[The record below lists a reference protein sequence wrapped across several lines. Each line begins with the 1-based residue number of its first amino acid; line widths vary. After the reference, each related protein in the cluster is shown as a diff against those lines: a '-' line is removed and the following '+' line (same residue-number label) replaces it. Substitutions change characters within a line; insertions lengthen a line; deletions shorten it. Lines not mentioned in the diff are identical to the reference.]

1 MPRSRGAR
9 NATFFELIPRRATLA
24 FFAAVFFVFAPVNL
38 LLTAAIEPA
47 GPLLPSLLMAFLS
60 GASAVC
66 WAATFT
72 VSRRFAAGIVVSM
85 GAVILLSGPLARTL
99 LGLRPTPP
107 SPAGLAVIVAIALGY
122 VLFVVFISRRGREA
136 VRLMTE
142 IGLAHEIH
150 ASLVPALE
158 RADDRIEVDGSSNAS
173 SEMGGDLVDM
183 VERGATTDLVLADV
197 SGHGV
202 KAGVVMGMVKA
213 ALRMAQRDERRLE
226 RLAGDLN
233 DVLEATTSPEMY
245 ATMALL
251 RLHHAER
258 RVECLLAGHAPV
270 LHCRRGAGAPARVGE
285 GGLPLGLM
293 GGSAYAS
300 ASVAVEPGDLF
311 AVWTDGLDE
320 TTNAA
325 GQELGREAIE
335 RTIVERVERPLA
347 EIRRAVFDLVR
358 AHGPQGDDRSLLLV
372 RVGRA
377 AAGGWRP
384 TPPS

>member
-1 MPRSRGAR
+1 MPRSRTSR
-9 NATFFELIPRRATLA
+9 NDPFFELIPRQATLV

-38 LLTAAIEPA
+38 LLSAAVTPA
-47 GPLLPSLLMAFLS
+47 GSLGASLLLAFLS
-60 GASAVC
+60 GATAVS

-72 VSRRFAAGIVVSM
+72 VSRRFAVGIVVFMS
-85 GAVILLSGPLARTL
+85 AVIILSGPLAWPL
-99 LGLRPTPP
+99 LGVRPRPP
-107 SPAGLAVIVAIALGY
+107 SLAGLAVIAAIALGY

-142 IGLAHEIH
+142 IALAQEIH

-158 RADDRIEVDGSSNAS
+158 RADDRIEVDASSTAS

-213 ALRMAQRDERRLE
+213 ALRMAQRDERPLE
-226 RLAGDLN
+226 RLASDLN
-233 DVLEATTSPEMY
+233 DVLDATTSAEMY

-258 RVECLLAGHAPV
+258 RVECLLAGHSHV
-270 LHCRRGAGAPARVGE
+270 LHCRRGSQTPAPLGEAGF
-285 GGLPLGLM
+285 PLGLI
-293 GGSAYAS
+293 GGSEYAS
-300 ASVAVEPGDLF
+300 SSVVFEPGDLF

-325 GQELGREAIE
+325 GQELGREPIE
-335 RTIVERVERPLA
+335 RAIFERAERPLA

-358 AHGPQGDDRSLLLV
+358 AHGPQRDDRSLLLV

-377 AAGGWRP
+377 AASG
-384 TPPS
+384 

>member
-1 MPRSRGAR
+1 MPRSRTGR
-9 NATFFELIPRRATLA
+9 NADFFELIPWRATIV
-24 FFAAVFFVFAPVNL
+24 FFAAVFFVFAPVNML
-38 LLTAAIEPA
+38 VTAAIKPA
-47 GPLLPSLLMAFLS
+47 GPLGTSLLLAFLS

-72 VSRRFAAGIVVSM
+72 VSRWFAVGIVVTM
-85 GAVILLSGPLARTL
+85 GALILLSGPFAWTL
-99 LGLRPTPP
+99 LGLRPMPP
-107 SPAGLAVIVAIALGY
+107 SLAGLAVIAAIALGY
-122 VLFVVFISRRGREA
+122 ALFVVFISRRGREA

-142 IGLAHEIH
+142 IALAHEIH
-150 ASLVPALE
+150 TALVPALE
-158 RADDRIEVDGSSNAS
+158 RADDRIEVDASSTAS

-202 KAGVVMGMVKA
+202 KAGVVMGMLKA
-213 ALRMAQRDERRLE
+213 ALRMAQRDDRRLE

-233 DVLEATTSPEMY
+233 EVLEATTSAEMY

-258 RVECLLAGHAPV
+258 RVECLLAGHSPV
-270 LHCRRGAGAPARVGE
+270 LHFRRGSQAPARLGE
-285 GGLPLGLM
+285 AGFPLGLL
-293 GGSAYAS
+293 GGSQYAS
-300 ASVAVEPGDLF
+300 SSAAFEPGDLF

-320 TTNAA
+320 TTDEA

-335 RTIVERVERPLA
+335 RAICARAERPLA

-372 RVGRA
+372 RVGPA
-377 AAGGWRP
+377 AAP
-384 TPPS
+384 EL